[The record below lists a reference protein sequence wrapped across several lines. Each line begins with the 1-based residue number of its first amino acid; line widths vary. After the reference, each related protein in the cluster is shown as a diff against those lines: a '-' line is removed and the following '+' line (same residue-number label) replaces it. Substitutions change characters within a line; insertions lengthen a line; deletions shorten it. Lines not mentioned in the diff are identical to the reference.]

1 MSIEHA
7 IQIFLAKGG
16 TIKTLKPEIPARNLS
31 VQVKQYGGQ
40 LYLGGMYDHI
50 DGLNVHADDY
60 TKIQEDAD
68 EHV

>member
-16 TIKTLKPEIPARNLS
+16 TIKTLKAQIPAKGIN

-40 LYLGGMYDHI
+40 LFLGGMYDQVE
-50 DGLNVHADDY
+50 GLSVHADDY
-60 TKIQEDAD
+60 TKIQEVEN